1 MFVDD
6 EEINGVRYDLP
17 VWGDAILS
25 LGVFTNFPLIL

>member
-25 LGVFTNFPLIL
+25 LGSLQTLL